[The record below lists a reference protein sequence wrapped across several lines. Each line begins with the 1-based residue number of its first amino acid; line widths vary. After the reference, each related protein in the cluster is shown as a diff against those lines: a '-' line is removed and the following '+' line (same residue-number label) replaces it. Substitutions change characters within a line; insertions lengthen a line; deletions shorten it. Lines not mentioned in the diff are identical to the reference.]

1 MVKQKLEEAIS
12 SRSARRDLYFLPQNG
27 HTREFVA
34 VFLCLTILPS
44 KLTNRLWLQIAALMF
59 IDL

>member
-34 VFLCLTILPS
+34 VFLCLTILPR
-44 KLTNRLWLQIAALMF
+44 KLTNRP
-59 IDL
+59 